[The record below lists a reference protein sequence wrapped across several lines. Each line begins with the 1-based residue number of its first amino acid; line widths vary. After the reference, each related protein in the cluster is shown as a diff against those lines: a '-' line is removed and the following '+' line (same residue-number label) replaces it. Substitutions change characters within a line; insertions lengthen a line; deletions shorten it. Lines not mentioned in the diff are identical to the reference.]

1 MLMDYSNSLFFL
13 EQSKSLSKT
22 LSFQHILNFYQAGLL
37 SLGKHLWDCLSN
49 WELTLTNWQS
59 NIRCECTLLYYGTE
73 KRFLRVHWI
82 FVWVQPIL
90 LILILVDWVNHIL
103 FMKCLSSTL
112 EWDILLKMFCY
123 VWMSKVFSTVVWYVR
138 ILK

>member
-13 EQSKSLSKT
+13 EQSKRLSKT

-90 LILILVDWVNHIL
+90 LNLILHYHCKIWVSR
-103 FMKCLSSTL
+103 FG
-112 EWDILLKMFCY
+112 LKLKRNYHGC
-123 VWMSKVFSTVVWYVR
+123 TVNLRASWAFKTWVPYLR
-138 ILK
+138 Q

>member
-13 EQSKSLSKT
+13 EQSKSLSKI

-90 LILILVDWVNHIL
+90 LNLILCKSTMVIVLLFSCLPYFFQKTPEISHYLLRRIKSLVTAEEIL
-103 FMKCLSSTL
+103 T
-112 EWDILLKMFCY
+112 
-123 VWMSKVFSTVVWYVR
+123 
-138 ILK
+138 